1 MKGVTVVPL
10 SEAPRPA
17 VERYLA
23 ARGAS
28 PEMIAWKYFD
38 ARFNRGRNRAL
49 VWVRGGDVRGF
60 IGLIPFRLRDRDSV
74 RDATWTCDWSLDDP
88 ARSPGMGIVL
98 LRAAI
103 EATGLAMSLGG
114 NELTRS
120 FLPRIAAQIVE
131 DAGAVYVRPLRL
143 GYLLEKV
150 DRRLKTRVP
159 AAPAL
164 ATTVLGSLPLPGT
177 RPTDAGID
185 IQPGVAPL
193 LEHALARRPQP
204 TPAPAYEWEHVQW
217 QCGRCPAIESW
228 TCLDARDAAASAAA
242 LVFRARCAPGHWR
255 MVWWEPAD
263 GAGTAGATVLR
274 AATAFAR
281 AQGARS
287 LSAIVSRADERA
299 ARRLRAAGF
308 RLQRGGQPLYVNPAD
323 RAAFVP
329 FDRVGALSYL
339 DTDLAHL
346 P

>member
-10 SEAPRPA
+10 SEAPRTS
-17 VERYLA
+17 VERYLT

-49 VWVRGGDVRGF
+49 VWVRDGDVRGF

-74 RDATWTCDWSLDDP
+74 RDATWTCDWSIDDP
-88 ARSPGMGIVL
+88 RRSPGMGIVL

-103 EATGLAMSLGG
+103 EATGFAMSLGG

-120 FLPRIAAQIVE
+120 LLPRIAAQIIG
-131 DAGAVYVRPLRL
+131 DAGAVYVLPLRL

-150 DRRLKTRVP
+150 DRRLKARVP

-164 ATTVLGSLPLPGT
+164 ATTALGSLRLPG
-177 RPTDAGID
+177 RRHTDAGID
-185 IQPGVAPL
+185 VQPGVAPL
-193 LEHALARRPQP
+193 LEHVLARHPQL
-204 TPAPAYEWEHVQW
+204 PAPAYELEHVQW
-217 QCGRCPAIESW
+217 QCGRCPEIDSW

-242 LVFRARCAPGHWR
+242 LVFRVRCAPGHWR

-299 ARRLRAAGF
+299 GRRLRAEGF
-308 RLQRGGQPLYVNPAD
+308 RLQRGDQPLYVNPAD
-323 RAAFVP
+323 RAGFVP
-329 FDRVGALSYL
+329 FDRVGGLSYL

>member
-1 MKGVTVVPL
+1 MKGVTLVPL
-10 SEAPRPA
+10 LAAPRTS

-23 ARGAS
+23 ARGAT

-49 VWVRGGDVRGF
+49 VWMQGSDIRGF
-60 IGLIPFRLRDRDSV
+60 IGLIPFSLRDRDGV

-88 ARSPGMGIVL
+88 RRSPGMGIVL

-103 EATGLAMSLGG
+103 DATGFAMSLGG

-120 FLPRIAAQIVE
+120 LLPRIAAQIIA
-131 DAGAVYVRPLRL
+131 DAGAVYVLPLRL

-150 DRRLKTRVP
+150 DRRIKRRIP
-159 AAPAL
+159 AAPVL
-164 ATTVLGSLPLPGT
+164 ATTLLGSIPLAGARHP
-177 RPTDAGID
+177 DAGID

-193 LEHALARRPQP
+193 LEHALARPSQP
-204 TPAPAYEWEHVQW
+204 TPAPAYDLDQVQW
-217 QCGRCPAIESW
+217 QCGRCPEIESW

-242 LVFRARCAPGHWR
+242 LVFRARCAPGDWR
-255 MVWWEPAD
+255 LVWWEPPGGRGPD
-263 GAGTAGATVLR
+263 GAKVLR
-274 AATAFAR
+274 AVTAFAR
-281 AQGARS
+281 AHGARS
-287 LSAIVSRADERA
+287 LSAIVSRADGRA
-299 ARRLRAAGF
+299 ASRLRAEGF
-308 RLQRGGQPLYVNPAD
+308 RLQRGGQPLYVNPSD